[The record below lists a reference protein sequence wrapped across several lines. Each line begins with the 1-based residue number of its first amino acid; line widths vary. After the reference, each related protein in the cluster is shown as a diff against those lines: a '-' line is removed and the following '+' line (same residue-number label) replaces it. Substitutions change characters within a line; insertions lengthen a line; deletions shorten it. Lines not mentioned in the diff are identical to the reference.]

1 MTMMTTDGCAR
12 FMAEWESH
20 DSVMIAWPHPD
31 TDWSYMLEEV
41 TACYRRIVSALLEA
55 EVRVLV
61 VVPEA
66 YDPGIDGVQTVYAD
80 TNDTWIRDYG
90 PLSLSDGSLLDFRF
104 NAWGQKFASNFDNQV
119 NQAVFA
125 GEPRLVSNKDFVLEG
140 GSVETDGKGTLL
152 TTACCLLAPNRNEP
166 MTRSEIE
173 ARMLRRLNCRKVL
186 WLECEA
192 LEGDD
197 TDGHID
203 TIARMAPDNTIVYTV
218 EGHRGQIEAFTD
230 ADGQPF
236 RPVKLPMPD
245 PIADPDDGSVLP
257 ATYANYL
264 VAGNA
269 VLMPTYGQ
277 PENDSEACRTIQAV
291 FPDRKVIAVDCRA
304 LIRQHGSLHC
314 ATMQFNS

>member
-1 MTMMTTDGCAR
+1 MMTTDRTPGR
-12 FMAEWESH
+12 FMAEWEPH

-31 TDWSYMLEEV
+31 TDWSYMLGEV
-41 TACYRRIVSALLEA
+41 TECYLHIVGALLRA
-55 EVRVLV
+55 GVKVVV

-66 YDPGIDGVQTVYAD
+66 YDPRIDGVQTVYAD
-80 TNDTWIRDYG
+80 TNDTWVRDYG

-119 NQAVFA
+119 NRAIFA
-125 GEPRLVSNKDFVLEG
+125 RSGRLVSNKDFVLEG

-152 TTACCLLAPNRNEP
+152 TTACCLMAPNRNEP
-166 MTRSEIE
+166 LTRDEIE
-173 ARMLRRLNCRKVL
+173 ARMLQRLNCRKVL
-186 WLECEA
+186 WLECGA

-218 EGHRGQIEAFTD
+218 AAHRALLEAFTD
-230 ADGQPF
+230 ADGKPF
-236 RPVKLPMPD
+236 RLVKLPQPD
-245 PIADPDDGSVLP
+245 PIADPDDGSALP

-264 VAGNA
+264 LAGNA

-277 PENDSEACRTIQAV
+277 PDNDGEACRAIQAA
-291 FPDRKVIAVDCRA
+291 FPGREVIAVDCRA